1 MSQTIVTSDLIRRSM
16 YLIGAL
22 AAGENMT
29 SSMANDAL
37 STLNEMIDSWS
48 TETLAVYG
56 TDNDEFPMV
65 PGKAVYTLGAGGDF
79 NVPRPVFVDDIY
91 MIRQGITTPVE
102 IIPIERYNAISVKN
116 QSQPLIEKAYI
127 TNSFPLTKV
136 ILWPIPSEANTIGF
150 TSQRVL
156 TLIPD
161 LTTVISLPPG
171 YLRALRYCLA
181 VDLWPEYPNTTTD
194 INTVK
199 AIAIKAKANIK
210 VANMQDIEATYEDV
224 PRVESGR
231 SWDWR
236 GG

>member
-1 MSQTIVTSDLIRRSM
+1 MTQTIVTSDLLRRSM
-16 YLIGAL
+16 YLINAL
-22 AAGENMT
+22 AAGDVMDDM
-29 SSMANDAL
+29 MANDAL

-65 PGKAVYTLGAGGDF
+65 PGKAIYTYGTGGDF
-79 NVPRPVFVDDIY
+79 NTQRPVFVDDMY
-91 MIRQGITTPVE
+91 MIRQGVTTPVK
-102 IIPIERYNAISVKN
+102 IITIEEYNAIAIKG
-116 QSQPLIEKAYI
+116 QSQPLVERAYI
-127 TNSFPLTKV
+127 TNSYPLAKV
-136 ILWPIPSEANTIGF
+136 TLWPIPSEANTIGF
-150 TSQRVL
+150 TSNRVL
-156 TLIPD
+156 TNIPD

-181 VDLWPEYPNTTTD
+181 VDLWPEYPNSATD

-199 AIAIKAKANIK
+199 AIAVKAKANIK
-210 VANMQDIEATYEDV
+210 TANMPDIVASFEDV
-224 PRVESGR
+224 PKVEAGR